1 MSIMDMF
8 LIAVG
13 VATLFFAGSS
23 FVFARN
29 TGDWKDY
36 SMAALQI
43 FLGVVILAQVY
54 SRSL

>member
-23 FVFARN
+23 LVFARN

-36 SMAALQI
+36 SMVVLQV
-43 FLGVVILAQVY
+43 FLGVVILAQAY
-54 SRSL
+54 TRLG